1 MGKMAT
7 GRKSLVTKDAGLK
20 DGKVRGADKQKEKR
34 LKGRRVKNNGS
45 WSVCSSLGDKNS
57 SVCGGY
63 SLYMCT
69 QALNSPP

>member
-1 MGKMAT
+1 M
-7 GRKSLVTKDAGLK
+7 TKDEGLK
-20 DGKVRGADKQKEKR
+20 EGKVREADKQKEKG

-45 WSVCSSLGDKNS
+45 WSVCSSLGGMGGVKNS

-63 SLYMCT
+63 ILYVCT